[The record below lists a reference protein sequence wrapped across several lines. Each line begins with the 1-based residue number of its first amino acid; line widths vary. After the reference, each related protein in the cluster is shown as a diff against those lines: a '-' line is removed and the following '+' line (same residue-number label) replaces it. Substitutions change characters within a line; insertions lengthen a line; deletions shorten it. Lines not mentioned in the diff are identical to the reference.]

1 MFLTSFAIVAPI
13 FALVAIGY
21 GAARFRLVGPE
32 AGNGVS
38 EFVFALAI
46 PALLFRTVTGGD
58 FPRLDPLPYWSAYFL
73 GLAIVWLLADLAARR
88 LGKSAREAA
97 VAGFSA
103 AQSNTV
109 LVGIPLILGTLGES
123 GTVPIIV
130 LLVVHLPV
138 TMTVVTL
145 LIARGE
151 AGGGKVWGRL
161 LVSLATHPILLAIG
175 AGVLWRMGG
184 LPLPD
189 IVKTILKY
197 LGDAAAPSALIAMG
211 MTMVKVSLAGS
222 RALIGVIA
230 VLKLVVHPVLVYVL
244 AVKVFALPPVFAAAA
259 VLFAACPSGINAFLV
274 AERYRAGPA
283 VASGAITLTTLLA
296 IFSTTIAVGFAMA
309 LTR

>member
-1 MFLTSFAIVAPI
+1 LLLTSFAIVAPI

-21 GAARFRLVGPE
+21 GAARLRLVGPE

-46 PALLFRTVTGGD
+46 PALLFRTVAGSS
-58 FPRLDPLPYWSAYFL
+58 FPQLDPLPYWAAYFL
-73 GLAIVWLLADLAARR
+73 GLGVVWLLADVAARR

-109 LVGIPLILGTLGES
+109 LVGIPLILGTMGEQ
-123 GTVPIIV
+123 GTVPIIL

-138 TMTVVTL
+138 TMSVVTL

-151 AGGGKVWGRL
+151 GNGAWRKL

-175 AGVLWRMGG
+175 AGVAWRATG
-184 LPLPD
+184 LAMPEIL
-189 IVKTILKY
+189 KTVLKY

-211 MTMVKVSLAGS
+211 MSMVKVSLAGS
-222 RALIGVIA
+222 RSLIGIIA
-230 VLKLVVHPVLVYVL
+230 FLKLIVHPVLVYVL
-244 AVKVFALPPVFAAAA
+244 AVKVFALPPVFAACA

-283 VASGAITLTTLLA
+283 IASGAITLTTLLA
-296 IFSTTIAVGFAMA
+296 IFSTTLAVGFASA
-309 LTR
+309 LLR